1 MKADIKHLWWA
12 LLAGGL
18 AALAGIGA
26 IVRDIIRMRRWRS
39 AHEPGPIA

>member
-1 MKADIKHLWWA
+1 MKAEIKRLWWI

-18 AALAGIGA
+18 AAGAGLGA
-26 IVRDIIRMRRWRS
+26 VIIDAIRMHKWRV